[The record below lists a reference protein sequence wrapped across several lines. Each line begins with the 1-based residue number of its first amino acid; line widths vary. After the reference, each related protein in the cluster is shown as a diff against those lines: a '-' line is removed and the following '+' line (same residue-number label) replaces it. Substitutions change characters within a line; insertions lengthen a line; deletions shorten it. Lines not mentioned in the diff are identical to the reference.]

1 MSGATVAAG
10 GWHRLVWRLA
20 IPIIL
25 SNLSV
30 PLLGMVDTAVMG
42 QLEAPYY
49 IGAVAVGAL
58 IFSYIYW
65 GFGFLRMGTTGFT
78 AQAFGADD
86 AVEMRAT
93 FQRGLILAGAISLGV
108 LALQY
113 PILVFGRWAI
123 DAGPEVEALATTYFQ
138 IRVWGAPAALA
149 NYVVLGWLLGRQQV
163 RTALLLQVFLNGL
176 NIVLDVGF
184 VLGMGWGVEGVAL
197 GTLMAEYA
205 TAAVGLWLIARTLRT
220 LPGTVARARLLDP
233 VQMRRLISVNGD
245 IFIRTLCLITAVAYF
260 TARGAEQGD
269 TVLAANA
276 ILMQLFM
283 LVSHG
288 LDGFAHVAETLVG
301 SAVGARNRDSLR
313 RAVGVTTLW
322 AAVVAGVFALAHAV
336 LGGAFIDLMTIS
348 PEVRAAAKAYLPW
361 MVAMPIVG
369 IWAFQFDGVFLGA
382 TRTKALRN
390 GMILSLAALVSVN
403 MLAMPAWGNHGLWL
417 SLVVFMTVRSAVLIL
432 RYPALVRD
440 LTPGSGP
447 QTWQR

>member
-1 MSGATVAAG
+1 MTEAALAQPD
-10 GWHRLVWRLA
+10 WHRLVWRLA

-25 SNLSV
+25 SNISV

-42 QLEAPYY
+42 QLDAPYY
-49 IGAVAVGAL
+49 IGAVAVGTL
-58 IFSYIYW
+58 IFTYIYW

-78 AQAFGADD
+78 AQAFGAGD
-86 AVEMRAT
+86 AAEMRAT
-93 FQRGLILAGAISLGV
+93 FQRGLILAGAISVAV
-108 LALQY
+108 LCLQY
-113 PILVFGRWAI
+113 PILAFGRWAI
-123 DAGPEVEALATTYFQ
+123 DAGPEVESLAATYFQ

-163 RTALLLQVFLNGL
+163 RLALLLQVFLNGL

-184 VLGMGWGVEGVAL
+184 VLGLGWGVEGVAV
-197 GTLMAEYA
+197 GTVIAEYA
-205 TAAVGLWLIARTLRT
+205 TAAVGLWLIARTLRAFGAGA
-220 LPGTVARARLLDP
+220 PRARILDAT
-233 VQMRRLISVNGD
+233 QLRRMISVNGD

-269 TVLAANA
+269 AVLAANA

-301 SAVGARNRDSLR
+301 SAVGARDRQHLR
-313 RAVGVTTLW
+313 RAVAVTTIW
-322 AAVVAGVFALAHAV
+322 SAVVAGVFATGYAL
-336 LGGAFIDLMTIS
+336 LGGPFIDLMTVS
-348 PEVRAAAKAYLPW
+348 SEVRAQARDFLPW
-361 MVAMPIVG
+361 MVVMPLIG

-390 GMILSLAALVSVN
+390 GMILSLATLIAVN
-403 MLAMPAWGNHGLWL
+403 TVMMPLWGNHGLWL
-417 SLVVFMTVRSAVLIL
+417 SLVAFMTMRSAILIL

-440 LTPGSGP
+440 LT
-447 QTWQR
+447 TD